1 MPNTNTTR
9 TAFTSTRNFGVE
21 IELTGLTTERAAAV
35 LRAGGITA
43 TAEPTNHTTRSYW
56 KVVRDGSVSN
66 GCEVVSPILSGVDG
80 LAQVRK
86 VAALL
91 AAAGA
96 TADRSC
102 GLHVHVDG
110 AGLSGKEIIHVAKRY
125 AAHEAQIDRVM
136 PASRRASRNSYC
148 MGMDG
153 LVSLLDTYDA
163 QPTVDAR
170 SLCQRFGRYYKVN
183 LSAFVVHGTLEFR
196 QHSGTVNG
204 DKIANWIMFCVTF
217 VEDSRL
223 APVAPVAVAPVGR
236 PVRRN
241 AVSTKLDKLQT
252 MLSRAGMYTVISAGS
267 IAQELDIAEAS
278 VPSYI
283 SMFRMANPTLTVQAR
298 RGSGYYTQM
307 NMPLPGAVVAMTAP
321 AMAAPA
327 PRRSTVGPFDS
338 LPAEVRSFFAE
349 REVEFSA

>member
-1 MPNTNTTR
+1 MTI
-9 TAFTSTRNFGVE
+9 FTSTRNFGVE
-21 IELTGLTTERAAAV
+21 IELTGLATEQAAAA
-35 LRAGGITA
+35 LRAGGINA
-43 TAEPTNHTTRSYW
+43 TAESLNHSTRTYW

-66 GCEVVSPILSGVDG
+66 GCEVVSPILSGVEG

-102 GLHVHVDG
+102 GLHVHVNASD
-110 AGLSGKEIIHVAKRY
+110 LTGKEIINVAKRY
-125 AAHEAQIDRVM
+125 AAHEAVIDRVM
-136 PASRRASRNSYC
+136 PASRRASNNGYC
-148 MGMDG
+148 ANMASIMQT
-153 LVSLLDTYDA
+153 LNTYDA
-163 QPTVDAR
+163 QAIVDTHAM
-170 SLCQRFGRYYKVN
+170 CQRFGRYYKVN
-183 LSAFVVHGTLEFR
+183 LHAFVVHGTVEFR

-204 DKIANWIMFCVTF
+204 DKIANWVMFCVNF

-223 APVAPVAVAPVGR
+223 ATVAPVATASVGR

-252 MLSRAGMYTVISAGS
+252 MLSRAGRFNVISADS

-283 SMFRMANPTLTVQAR
+283 SMFRMANPALTIQAR
-298 RGSGYYTQM
+298 RGSGYYTTM
-307 NMPLPGAVVAMTAP
+307 NMPLPGATMP
-321 AMAAPA
+321 LPAPA
-327 PRRSTVGPFDS
+327 PVRQAAPLGPFDS
-338 LPAEVRSFFAE
+338 LPAEVRSFFNE
-349 REVEFSA
+349 RMVEFSA